1 MLGVLRRLICE
12 KHSAHLLKM
21 YIDHDMRIGKWPSLG
36 VACEGAMISTKF
48 SFLLCPHDFDWWN
61 SWLTCHFWGR
71 RGTSLQLPNYR
82 WSSILQD
89 IYFFFH
95 IQRWLSTRV
104 EIHKNQGPQF
114 KQNYIIC
121 QRQKHDEHG
130 ASFQSSPKINPMLI
144 TRFICIQWKFF
155 ITRPVYSLT
164 MEVSTEALTCN
175 KVINAFKQYNSWT
188 NCSGNRSIFR
198 VLQLSRLT
206 RAYQFVCEGGELLI
220 LKAVMCCIQVVLYQ
234 LKGHSQKRDC
244 TDLDTTFAS
253 LKSVYLNLKSH
264 VRVVYVVVY
273 FYPWFNFYFPLF

>member
-1 MLGVLRRLICE
+1 MAKFGSTVLPNLAIFQSSYHFVE
-12 KHSAHLLKM
+12 IIA
-21 YIDHDMRIGKWPSLG
+21 PSQG
-36 VACEGAMISTKF
+36 PCEGAMISTKF

-61 SWLTCHFWGR
+61 SWLTCHFWGL
-71 RGTSLQLPNYR
+71 RGTSLQLPNYL

-164 MEVSTEALTCN
+164 MEVSTEAFTCN

-188 NCSGNRSIFR
+188 NCSGNRSTCIFR

-273 FYPWFNFYFPLF
+273 FYPWFNFYFTLF

>member
-1 MLGVLRRLICE
+1 MLSVLRRLICE

-61 SWLTCHFWGR
+61 SWLTCHFWGL

-89 IYFFFH
+89 VYFFFH

-164 MEVSTEALTCN
+164 MEVSTEAFTCN

-188 NCSGNRSIFR
+188 NCSGNRSTCIFR

-206 RAYQFVCEGGELLI
+206 RAYQFVCEGGEMLI
-220 LKAVMCCIQVVLYQ
+220 L
-234 LKGHSQKRDC
+234 
-244 TDLDTTFAS
+244 
-253 LKSVYLNLKSH
+253 
-264 VRVVYVVVY
+264 
-273 FYPWFNFYFPLF
+273 